1 MKVSTEQRPPREAV
15 LTVKL
20 DESDVE
26 PHLERAY
33 RQAVRRLNIPGFRK
47 GKAPRRILEQLY
59 GRDYLINEALDSMV
73 NEATTKA
80 VEDEGLELG
89 GIPSITIEELDPPS
103 FTATVPL
110 TPTVD
115 LGGYRSVRVPKDEV
129 KVGKQQIDDLIE
141 QLRRDA
147 AVWEPVDGPLAE
159 DDLASLSVV
168 GWVEDGG
175 ERKEI
180 VRSESVDYVPHVGGR
195 FPVPDFDEA
204 LIGLPQGEQRTF
216 TIDVPKDF
224 ENEELAGKK
233 ALFEATVH
241 SVKRKE
247 LPSLDDEFAKGIGDG
262 YDSMKALR
270 SHVEADLLARDHRNA
285 DAKHQ
290 EETLLKV
297 TEAATIEI
305 SDIIV
310 EHEIA
315 HYLEDQEQDIRS
327 GRFTVESY
335 QQYLAWQT
343 MEPEAVRAD
352 AKPKVAERLKR
363 AHVLREV
370 ARQEAFEATD
380 AEVDAEVESI
390 VESSS
395 TQADEVRKLFTE
407 QERRESLRRVL
418 VNRKAIEHLTSIA
431 LQVGGR
437 AGPKAKRAPAKRP
450 AAKGT
455 AAKGPAA
462 QKSKAKTPAKRG
474 EDEGGT
480 I

>member
-1 MKVSTEQRPPREAV
+1 MKVSSEQRPPREAL

-47 GKAPRRILEQLY
+47 GKAPRRIVEQLY
-59 GRDYLINEALDSMV
+59 GRDYLLNEALDSMV

-80 VEDEGLELG
+80 VEDEKLELG
-89 GIPSITIEELDPPS
+89 GIPQITIEELDPPS

-115 LGGYRSVRVPKDEV
+115 LGDYRSVRVAKDPV
-129 KVGKQQIDDLIE
+129 KVSKEQVDGVLE
-141 QLRRDA
+141 QLRRDV
-147 AVWEPVDGPLAE
+147 AVWEPADGPLRE
-159 DDLASLSVV
+159 DDLASLTVV
-168 GWVEDGG
+168 GWVDDGG

-180 VRSESVDYVPHVGGR
+180 VRSEAVDYIPHVGGR
-195 FPVPDFDEA
+195 FPVPDFDES
-204 LIGLPQGEQRTF
+204 LIGLPQGKETSF

-224 ENEELAGKK
+224 DNEDLAGKT
-233 ALFEATVH
+233 ARFEATVH

-247 LPSLDDEFAKGIGDG
+247 LPKLDDEFAKGVGDG

-270 SHVEADLLARDHRNA
+270 EHVESDLLAREQRNA

-297 TEAATIEI
+297 TEAAAIEM
-305 SDIIV
+305 SDLIV
-310 EHEIA
+310 DHEIE
-315 HYLEDQEQDIRS
+315 HYLEDQEQDIKS
-327 GRFTVESY
+327 GRFTIESY
-335 QQYLAWQT
+335 QQYLEWQT
-343 MEPEAVRAD
+343 MKPEEVREQ

-380 AEVDAEVESI
+380 AEVDEEIESMAEGSGAG
-390 VESSS
+390 
-395 TQADEVRKLFTE
+395 ADEVRKLFVE
-407 QERRESLRRVL
+407 QERRESLRRAL
-418 VNRKAIEHLTSIA
+418 VNRKAIAYLTDIA
-431 LQVGGR
+431 QQTGGSK
-437 AGPKAKRAPAKRP
+437 PKAKRAPAKRP
-450 AAKGT
+450 AARK
-455 AAKGPAA
+455 
-462 QKSKAKTPAKRG
+462 QKAKTPAKSG
-474 EDEGGT
+474 A
-480 I
+480 